1 MNVKWITLMSA
12 ILLISNIVLAQA
24 VTSDS
29 INSLN
34 NDNKLLR
41 IAISINDKKI
51 ELAKLQNQLSQK
63 NYNVESAAKAS
74 QKAADNNQD
83 AATILTNDDQDKGK
97 ANKAK
102 KAARD
107 AEKSSSKARNAQGKL
122 TDLTKDIERL
132 EKEIADSEQK
142 LINMGGSRYLHSY
155 N

>member
-29 INSLN
+29 INSLT